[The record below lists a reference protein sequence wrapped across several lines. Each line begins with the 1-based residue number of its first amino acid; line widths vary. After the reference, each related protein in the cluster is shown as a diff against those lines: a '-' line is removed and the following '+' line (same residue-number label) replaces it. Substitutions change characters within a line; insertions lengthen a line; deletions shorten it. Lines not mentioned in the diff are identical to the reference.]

1 MKCKKKLFLYCCDIA
16 AYRGEG
22 ILANNFIFFL
32 KKIFNDFS
40 ITIFTP
46 KNKFFFAKK
55 KLNHSFFY
63 KYFSPIYGIFKIWS
77 HHLKGNRTAYINY
90 LPLWNFFLFI
100 FLPKKTI
107 LGPITGGIY
116 QGYDYQF
123 KTILRKIVIY
133 TFYLISIFFIRIRDL
148 KCIFSSQLLYKYLPN
163 NIRNKSIF
171 NFQLINLHFF
181 KKEKKSIDILY
192 YHRNYHTKNNDI
204 ILSLLY
210 KLKDQFN
217 ILIVGDRLK
226 NFKNLGIIS
235 RSKIIAFLKKTKFI
249 FSSPENPLSYF
260 VLDAILCNTRVISVN
275 NQKPIFFRNRFIFL
289 NKVDEES
296 LKKILLS
303 KNIKY
308 NDNKNIQKLKNL
320 NYKML
325 NFIKK
330 NYAH

>member
-1 MKCKKKLFLYCCDIA
+1 MKYKKKLFIYCCDIA
-16 AYRGEG
+16 VYRGEG
-22 ILANNFIFFL
+22 ILANNFNFFL
-32 KKIFNDFS
+32 KKIFKDFS

-46 KNKFFFAKK
+46 ENNFFGVKK

-77 HHLKGNRTAYINY
+77 HHLKGNRTAYVNY

-116 QGYDYQF
+116 QGHDYQF
-123 KTILRKIVIY
+123 KTILRKIVIF
-133 TFYLISIFFIRIRDL
+133 TFYSISVFFIRIRDL
-148 KCIFSSQLLYKYLPN
+148 KCIFSTHLLFKYLPN

-171 NFQLINLHFF
+171 NFQLMNLHFF
-181 KKEKKSIDILY
+181 KKEKKKIDILY
-192 YHRNYHTKNNDI
+192 YHRNYHTKSNDI

-217 ILIVGDRLK
+217 ILIVGNRLK

-235 RSKIIAFLKKTKFI
+235 RSKIITILKKTKFI

-260 VLDAILCNTRVISVN
+260 ALDAILCNTRIISLY
-275 NQKPIFFRNRFIFL
+275 NQKPIFFRNRFIYL
-289 NKVDEES
+289 NKFDEES

-308 NDNKNIQKLKNL
+308 NDNKNVQKLKNL
-320 NYKML
+320 KYKIL
-325 NFIKK
+325 NFIEK
-330 NYAH
+330 NYAY